1 MSLGIKQALTQA
13 QQARFQGRGNV
24 RDNIINGVSK
34 AAGMLKGTG
43 LGGLLVEKGV
53 KLLMKSD
60 IPDKLTG
67 GKATRFLTG
76 LYTMFHPNK
85 GVKSEYANNVAEV
98 SKYIGNSSKSVAQ
111 ALNKNV

>member
-24 RDNIINGVSK
+24 KDNIINGVSK
-34 AAGMLKGTG
+34 AAGLMKGTG
-43 LGGLLVEKGV
+43 LSGLLVEKGV
-53 KLLMKSD
+53 KLLMKSG

-111 ALNKNV
+111 VLNKNT

>member
-1 MSLGIKQALTQA
+1 MSLGIRQALTQA
-13 QQARFQGRGNV
+13 QQQRFQGRGNV

-34 AAGMLKGTG
+34 AAGMQKGG
-43 LGGLLVEKGV
+43 GIGGLFVEKGV
-53 KLLMKSD
+53 KLLMKSGL
-60 IPDKLTG
+60 PDKLTG

-76 LYTMFHPNK
+76 LYNMFHKNE

-98 SKYIGNSSKSVAQ
+98 SKYIGNSTKSVAQ

>member
-24 RDNIINGVSK
+24 RDNVINGVSK
-34 AAGMLKGTG
+34 MAGMFKGGGAGLALSLGTKILLKSG
-43 LGGLLVEKGV
+43 
-53 KLLMKSD
+53 
-60 IPDKLTG
+60 IADKITG

-85 GVKSEYANNVAEV
+85 GVKSEYANNVAQV
-98 SKYIGNSSKSVAQ
+98 AKYIGNSTKSVAQ
-111 ALNKNV
+111 VLNKNV